1 LNEAREIFE
10 LLGLPMSKSRL
21 ATTEDEAARLSEE
34 LGFPLAMKISSKD
47 IVHKTESGGVK
58 LEITDTDEAR
68 KAFRT
73 IMKNVRNFQP
83 DARIEGVVID
93 QMMRGAEIII
103 GVSSDPQFGPMVM
116 FGLGGTMVEVYKD
129 VTFRLIPLTK
139 IDALE
144 MLEEIK
150 GKASYQ
156 GARGQHPADPDQ
168 LAELIVRVSEAV
180 RLHPDIQ
187 ELDANPLIVT
197 KDGLVAVDARILI
210 RE

>member
-1 LNEAREIFE
+1 
-10 LLGLPMSKSRL
+10 
-21 ATTEDEAARLSEE
+21 
-34 LGFPLAMKISSKD
+34 
-47 IVHKTESGGVK
+47 
-58 LEITDTDEAR
+58 
-68 KAFRT
+68 
-73 IMKNVRNFQP
+73 
-83 DARIEGVVID
+83 
-93 QMMRGAEIII
+93 
-103 GVSSDPQFGPMVM
+103 
-116 FGLGGTMVEVYKD
+116 

-156 GARGQHPADPDQ
+156 GARGQPAADPDE

-180 RLHPDIQ
+180 SMHPDIQ
-187 ELDANPLIVT
+187 ELDANPLIVS